1 MKDENIKNTE
11 QSAENS
17 NPSSENSEFSEN
29 SKNSENSSAENSD
42 PAGCEAK
49 NSAPENS
56 ESSSVEKALSVAL
69 NDLAITRSKL
79 IEAQADFENIKKRL
93 EKEKASAVSFANE
106 CFARDL
112 LSVID
117 ALEMALNTQIDEQN
131 EQAKSIKE
139 GVNLTIESFKQAL
152 SKHGV
157 KMIETQIGGEFNPE
171 IHNAMSYVESD
182 SVASG
187 FIAQIYQNGYMY
199 NERILRPAMVLI
211 AK

>member
-1 MKDENIKNTE
+1 MKDENMKNTE

-29 SKNSENSSAENSD
+29 SKNSENSSAENS
-42 PAGCEAK
+42 E

-139 GVNLTIESFKQAL
+139 GVSLTIESFKQVL

-199 NERILRPAMVLI
+199 NDRILRPAMVLI